1 MTWITTATGAEV
13 SLQHPQ
19 PGAITLRT
27 IAHHLSLINRFTGAT
42 CRPYSVPEH
51 SLLVCEI
58 AEREFQLDAHGLFA
72 ALLHDAHE
80 AFTNDIS
87 TPAKAELGAP
97 WAAFE
102 HRFERLVRSAF
113 AIHVASTAHAAAIKR
128 ADLIALATERAQ
140 LLPVGGTPWEVL
152 HDVPIA
158 PWVDL
163 MSRKRCTARWS
174 DWRSAFSERA
184 DALDFQRH
192 EQAHRPNRQPP
203 MARITNTPRDAFHN
217 CPVIPTRPIEHTEE
231 TSNE

>member
-42 CRPYSVPEH
+42 CRPYSVAEH

-58 AEREFQLDAHGLFA
+58 AEREFQLDAHGLLA

-87 TPAKAELGAP
+87 TPAKEELGAP

-102 HRFERLVRSAF
+102 HRFERLVRNAF
-113 AIHVASTAHAAAIKR
+113 AINVASAAHARELKQ

-140 LLPVGGTPWEVL
+140 LLPNGGTPWASLAGVR
-152 HDVPIA
+152 PA

-163 MSRKRCTARWS
+163 MCTSRCTTNWWG
-174 DWRSAFSERA
+174 WRGAFIDRA
-184 DALDFQRH
+184 DALDFQR
-192 EQAHRPNRQPP
+192 QQRAQLLGR
-203 MARITNTPRDAFHN
+203 
-217 CPVIPTRPIEHTEE
+217 
-231 TSNE
+231 

>member
-13 SLQHPQ
+13 SLQQ
-19 PGAITLRT
+19 PRLASINLAT
-27 IAHHLSLINRFTGAT
+27 IAHHLAQINRFTGAA
-42 CRPYSVPEH
+42 CRPYSVAEH

-58 AEREFQLDAHGLFA
+58 AEREFKLNPHGLLA

-87 TPAKAELGAP
+87 TPTKAEIGAP

-102 HRFERLVRSAF
+102 QRFERLVRSAF
-113 AIHVASTAHAAAIKR
+113 AIHVPSTAHATAIKR

-140 LLPVGGTPWEVL
+140 LLPSGGTPWEVL
-152 HDVPIA
+152 HGVPTA

-174 DWRSAFSERA
+174 DWRRAFSERA
-184 DALDFQRH
+184 DFLDFRRQEQRL
-192 EQAHRPNRQPP
+192 QLGR
-203 MARITNTPRDAFHN
+203 
-217 CPVIPTRPIEHTEE
+217 
-231 TSNE
+231 